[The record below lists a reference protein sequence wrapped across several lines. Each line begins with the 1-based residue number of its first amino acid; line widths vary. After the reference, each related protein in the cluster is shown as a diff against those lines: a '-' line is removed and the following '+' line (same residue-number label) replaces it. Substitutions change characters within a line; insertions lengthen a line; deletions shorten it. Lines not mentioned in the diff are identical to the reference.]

1 MRISSSLWGEDV
13 TNVQNQLFVKIAN
26 VFFAVIFL
34 VSAFVQHND
43 PDPFLWMSIYGYG
56 ALASTLAIFGKDSN
70 VLHYAGLVVF
80 VFYAIYLF
88 FAPNGV
94 YTWFSLHS
102 AEKITGSMSEDK
114 PWIEATREFFGL
126 LILSFAHILNLL
138 FRKSLRN
145 KRTQIVDQ

>member
-26 VFFAVIFL
+26 SFFAVIFF

-43 PDPFLWMSIYGYG
+43 PDPFFWMSIYGYG
-56 ALASTLAIFGKDSN
+56 ALVCILAIFQKDSKI
-70 VLHYAGLVVF
+70 LHYAGLAVF
-80 VFYAIYLF
+80 VSYAIYLF

-102 AEKITGSMSEDK
+102 AENITGSMSDDK

-138 FRKSLRN
+138 FRKSLIN
-145 KRTQIVDQ
+145 KRT

>member
-1 MRISSSLWGEDV
+1 M
-13 TNVQNQLFVKIAN
+13 KIAN
-26 VFFAVIFL
+26 AFFAVIFL
-34 VSAFVQHND
+34 ISAFVQHND

-56 ALASTLAIFGKDSN
+56 ALSSTLSIFGKDSR

-102 AEKITGSMSEDK
+102 AENITDSMSDDK

-126 LILSFAHILNLL
+126 LILIFALLLNLI
-138 FRKSLRN
+138 FRK
-145 KRTQIVDQ
+145 KRKSTTPSYS